1 MANEPN
7 PSGIPDDVLR
17 RFIQEVMEEERRYG
31 YERRDSKSERQKVI
45 KDLVLRWAKK
55 LESP

>member
-1 MANEPN
+1 MGSEPE
-7 PSGIPDDVLR
+7 PPGIPDNVLR
-17 RFIQEVMEEERRYG
+17 PFIQEVMEEERRYG
-31 YERRDSKSERQKVI
+31 YERRDSKSERQRAI